1 MKGSEGEVS
10 QSTTPNY
17 AVQSGESRFETSDYR
32 VAAAHGLERLAQG
45 QQIVLWLEDE
55 IALEFSPAH
64 GYYLIRWELKTCLQ
78 RELSYIATSW
88 NQKVHSRVPL

>member
-1 MKGSEGEVS
+1 MKGSGHKVS
-10 QSTTPNY
+10 QGTAPNY
-17 AVQSGESRFETSDYR
+17 AVHSDKSRFETSDYR

-45 QQIVLWLEDE
+45 QRIVLWLEDE

-78 RELSYIATSW
+78 RELSHIATLW